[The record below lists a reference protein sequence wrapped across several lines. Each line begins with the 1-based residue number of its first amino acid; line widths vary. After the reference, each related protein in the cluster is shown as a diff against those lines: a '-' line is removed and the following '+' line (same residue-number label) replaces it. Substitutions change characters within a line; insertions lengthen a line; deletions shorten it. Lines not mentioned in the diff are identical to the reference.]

1 VRLHDDARL
10 DLSDDEIRALDCSK
24 RGCGEKAVMVV
35 NGKVYCIDHARKAEG
50 AMSDSSGVWLDLAL
64 AKELYWALDG
74 LADEK
79 YDVPALSSAL
89 GDAIEKTETALAEVA
104 SVR

>member
-1 VRLHDDARL
+1 
-10 DLSDDEIRALDCSK
+10 
-24 RGCGEKAVMVV
+24 
-35 NGKVYCIDHARKAEG
+35 
-50 AMSDSSGVWLDLAL
+50 MSDSSGVWLDLAL

>member
-1 VRLHDDARL
+1 
-10 DLSDDEIRALDCSK
+10 
-24 RGCGEKAVMVV
+24 
-35 NGKVYCIDHARKAEG
+35 
-50 AMSDSSGVWLDLAL
+50 MSDSSGVWLDLAL

-74 LADEK
+74 LAGPDEK

-89 GDAIEKTETALAEVA
+89 GNAIEKAEAALGA

>member
-1 VRLHDDARL
+1 VTLA
-10 DLSDDEIRALDCSK
+10 
-24 RGCGEKAVMVV
+24 
-35 NGKVYCIDHARKAEG
+35 
-50 AMSDSSGVWLDLAL
+50 GVWLDLAL

-89 GDAIEKTETALAEVA
+89 GDAIEKAE
-104 SVR
+104 RLPWLRPRQGCDELL

>member
-1 VRLHDDARL
+1 
-10 DLSDDEIRALDCSK
+10 
-24 RGCGEKAVMVV
+24 
-35 NGKVYCIDHARKAEG
+35 
-50 AMSDSSGVWLDLAL
+50 MSDSRGVWLDLAL

-74 LADEK
+74 LAELDDEK